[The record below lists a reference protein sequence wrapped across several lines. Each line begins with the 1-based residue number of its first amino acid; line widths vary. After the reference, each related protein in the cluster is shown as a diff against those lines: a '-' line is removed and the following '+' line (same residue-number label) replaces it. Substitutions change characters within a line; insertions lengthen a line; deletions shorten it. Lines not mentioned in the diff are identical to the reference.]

1 MSSQRMSIG
10 LSSWPFGKASDRR
23 REDNDEEFV
32 SPRDMLESFV
42 PTNTGRFS
50 TFFRGDGLG
59 LSKFFNLRWF
69 KPRSEEC
76 DPRNVG
82 RVFAGPI
89 GGWPRGTS
97 SGLRG

>member
-1 MSSQRMSIG
+1 M
-10 LSSWPFGKASDRR
+10 
-23 REDNDEEFV
+23 

-50 TFFRGDGLG
+50 TFFRGDGAG
-59 LSKFFNLRWF
+59 LSKFFNLRWV

-89 GGWPRGTS
+89 GGWWPGDFVGVAMWS
-97 SGLRG
+97 IGSHGSIS